1 MRTRFITPN
10 PLFGCGHAALR
21 CPICFSPVG
30 HLRHSRSNDGEEL
43 FLARP
48 EYSEGS
54 PVYNG
59 RKASN
64 TKKGN
69 QLNSWN
75 EEVSRMRK
83 SFVTVAL
90 VLALAAGM
98 ASSAYAKDEFENG
111 FKTEL
116 GAIAARSAVGLGVG
130 LVRGAFGGPY
140 YNGYY
145 ARPYYR
151 PVVIYTPP
159 PPPPPVYVE
168 TRTYY
173 YYPAPV
179 YVAPPPPVHH
189 RHHHDCYH

>member
-1 MRTRFITPN
+1 
-10 PLFGCGHAALR
+10 
-21 CPICFSPVG
+21 
-30 HLRHSRSNDGEEL
+30 
-43 FLARP
+43 
-48 EYSEGS
+48 
-54 PVYNG
+54 
-59 RKASN
+59 
-64 TKKGN
+64 
-69 QLNSWN
+69 
-75 EEVSRMRK
+75 MRK

-90 VLALAAGM
+90 VLTLTAGM

-130 LVRGAFGGPY
+130 LVRGAFGGPVY

-151 PVVIYTPP
+151 PVVVYTPP
-159 PPPPPVYVE
+159 PPPPPVYVV
-168 TRTYY
+168 TRTY

-189 RHHHDCYH
+189 HHHDCYH